1 MVDYDQPGTVFI
13 KYSSLLIV
21 LSLSLYVYVL
31 FYGVY
36 NIGTF
41 PFTNYVVLEKQAT
54 VGLYCILTGSC
65 SSQTKQISSVWINF
79 NQHVLSNNISIM
91 SSGVSYSPVI
101 YHD

>member
-41 PFTNYVVLEKQAT
+41 PFTNYVVLEKQVT

-65 SSQTKQISSVWINF
+65 SSQTKPILSLSLSLINRFRSV
-79 NQHVLSNNISIM
+79 
-91 SSGVSYSPVI
+91 
-101 YHD
+101 